1 MAKYRR
7 GRVNEAVT
15 NEVSQIVREIKDP
28 RLAGVM
34 ITVTGADVT
43 PDLKFAKIFYSVIGE
58 HEPKETA
65 KALRSAATFVRSA
78 LARRL
83 NMRNTP
89 EISFVFDESVERGAH
104 LNEIFRSIEAESAK
118 RRVSADAAEGVP
130 SEAGDETEVKAAAN
144 ATDEG
149 DTEAEG
155 EGASENASGADAV
168 SAGDTSSENGG
179 E

>member
-28 RLAGVM
+28 RLAELM
-34 ITVTGADVT
+34 ITVTGSDVT
-43 PDLKFAKIFYSVIGE
+43 PDLKYAKIFYSVIGE

-65 KALRSAATFVRSA
+65 KALRSAAAFVRSQ
-78 LARRL
+78 LAKRL

-104 LNEIFRSIEAESAK
+104 LNEIFRSIETASVHAN
-118 RRVSADAAEGVP
+118 
-130 SEAGDETEVKAAAN
+130 DETED
-144 ATDEG
+144 TDEESADSA
-149 DTEAEG
+149 DTTEKSQTGAE
-155 EGASENASGADAV
+155 SND
-168 SAGDTSSENGG
+168 
-179 E
+179 

>member
-28 RLAGVM
+28 RLAELM

-43 PDLKFAKIFYSVIGE
+43 PDLKLAKIFYSIIGE
-58 HEPKETA
+58 HDPKETA
-65 KALRSAATFVRSA
+65 KALRSAAPFVRSQ

-89 EISFVFDESVERGAH
+89 EITFVFDESVERGAH
-104 LNEIFRSIEAESAK
+104 LNEIFRSIETSSAVASTESP
-118 RRVSADAAEGVP
+118 D
-130 SEAGDETEVKAAAN
+130 TESSD
-144 ATDEG
+144 TDEE
-149 DTEAEG
+149 DTVGANMAG
-155 EGASENASGADAV
+155 ESQANDESNS
-168 SAGDTSSENGG
+168 
-179 E
+179 

>member
-28 RLAGVM
+28 RLAGLM
-34 ITVTGADVT
+34 LTITGADVT
-43 PDLKFAKIFYSVIGE
+43 PDLKFAKVFYSVIGE

-65 KALRSAATFVRSA
+65 KALRSAATFVRSQ

-89 EISFVFDESVERGAH
+89 DISFIFDESVERGAH
-104 LNEIFRSIEAESAK
+104 LNEIFRSIERTSP
-118 RRVSADAAEGVP
+118 ADGANETDDLKDTDDGSSTAAETEGVD
-130 SEAGDETEVKAAAN
+130 GG
-144 ATDEG
+144 DEG
-149 DTEAEG
+149 DGVDAIAEVDEAAGTGEAEG
-155 EGASENASGADAV
+155 ADAQP
-168 SAGDTSSENGG
+168 G